1 MGKLYGSEGAAQATP
16 NVIANKYLNLEGL
29 QSFWT
34 KAKQYITASQEAQ
47 TKDITNA
54 YIADDNAIKQVVG
67 AIKVNNKLI
76 ATYTNVDDVDGTAKD
91 TLVANQIVLGAE
103 DIDLAV
109 ALDAGSCVRVNPSAA
124 EVKYDAAS
132 TVEAGLH
139 QLDTRVDAVETAF
152 SQGVVNNLTTS
163 AEHAK
168 YGETDNYAWV
178 TITEN
183 AKATG
188 EVSVKVNDEA
198 ITAKMANIDREILD
212 LHANA
217 GVVGIAVVDTPAG
230 ESDKDNYVKFTMK
243 KTSVDGGEGV
253 KANNPD
259 GLSGDYYK
267 GFIELTV
274 DESALDTK
282 IQTITDDLSDEVAD
296 RKADVVLLAG
306 DRGSIG
312 ADGTLVW
319 DESKFTGTVKYN
331 NISAI
336 ANRLETIDSSVV
348 TKVTVVDDPGAASE
362 DPDKDLIKFS
372 SSAADNGTGDIVL
385 TLDHKALSQRMIGL
399 DGEDAKFAKYSVQGK
414 SLYSAAEDGGL
425 KNITLYGNEI
435 LRNTNGGAVSIDAN
449 FTALESKI
457 SALASATTFAGV
469 VTFDPATTTPVAA
482 GEDAAG
488 VPMWKVGEA
497 IFQSGD
503 IVIYGQKE
511 YVLDGTLESGTKAA
525 FVELGD
531 TTAEQAQLT
540 EIQAWINNPIS
551 EADIEDLF
559 KA

>member
-16 NVIANKYLNLEGL
+16 NVITNKYLNLEGL

-47 TKDITNA
+47 TKDITDA
-54 YIADDNAIKQVVG
+54 YIADDNAIKKVVG
-67 AIKVNNKLI
+67 EIKVNNKLI
-76 ATYTNVDDVDGTAKD
+76 ATYTDVADADGTAKD

-103 DIDLAV
+103 DIDLAE
-109 ALDAGSCVRVNPSAA
+109 ALDAGSCVRVNPDAE
-124 EVKYDAAS
+124 EVKYNAAS

-163 AEHAK
+163 AKHSK

-178 TITEN
+178 SITEN
-183 AKATG
+183 TKATG
-188 EVSVKVNDEA
+188 EVSVEVNDEA
-198 ITAKMANIDREILD
+198 ITTKMASIDREILD

-217 GVVGIAVVDTPAG
+217 GVVGIAVVDTPN
-230 ESDKDNYVKFTMK
+230 ESDNDNYIKFTMK
-243 KTSVDGGEGV
+243 KTSVEGGEGV
-253 KANNPD
+253 TATNPE
-259 GLSGDYYK
+259 GLLGEYYK

-274 DESALDTK
+274 DETALDTK
-282 IQTITDDLSDEVAD
+282 IQTITDDLADEVAD
-296 RKADVVLLAG
+296 READVILLAG
-306 DRGSIG
+306 DRGTIG
-312 ADGTLVW
+312 ADGKLVW

-348 TKVTVVDDPGAASE
+348 TKVTVVDDPGTEST

-399 DGEDAKFAKYSVQGK
+399 DGEDAKFAQYSVQGK
-414 SLYSAAEDGGL
+414 SLYSAEEKDGL

-435 LRNTNGGAVSIDAN
+435 LRNTNEGAVSIDAN

-511 YVLDGTLESGTKAA
+511 YVLDGTLENGTKAK